1 VRGAW
6 HDHCTYDLQ
15 IPILEADM
23 IPLSTID
30 MQMII
35 AATVFVLGCMCTVLG
50 IFVLVSRGYSKEIRA
65 LATHS
70 ARLGR
75 KGMAEEVTGLVN
87 SASELVGA
95 LNSLVKTASGAGLF
109 LILLGIGMIAGSYW
123 VIDQIQVI

>member
-1 VRGAW
+1 
-6 HDHCTYDLQ
+6 
-15 IPILEADM
+15 M

-35 AATVFVLGCMCTVLG
+35 ATTAFILGCMCVLLG

-70 ARLGR
+70 ARIGR

-109 LILLGIGMIAGSYW
+109 LILMGVGMIAASYW
-123 VIDQIQVI
+123 VVDQVQVL

>member
-1 VRGAW
+1 
-6 HDHCTYDLQ
+6 
-15 IPILEADM
+15 M

-35 AATVFVLGCMCTVLG
+35 AATVFVLGCMCILLG

-65 LATHS
+65 LAANS

-109 LILLGIGMIAGSYW
+109 LILMGVGMIAASYW
-123 VIDQIQVI
+123 VVDQVQVL

>member
-1 VRGAW
+1 
-6 HDHCTYDLQ
+6 
-15 IPILEADM
+15 M

-35 AATVFVLGCMCTVLG
+35 AATVFVLGGMCVLLG

-75 KGMAEEVTGLVN
+75 KGMADEITGLVN
-87 SASELVGA
+87 SASELIAA

-109 LILLGIGMIAGSYW
+109 LIILGIGMIAASYW
-123 VIDQIQVI
+123 VVDQIPVT

>member
-1 VRGAW
+1 
-6 HDHCTYDLQ
+6 
-15 IPILEADM
+15 M

-35 AATVFVLGCMCTVLG
+35 ATTAFILGCMCVLLG

-109 LILLGIGMIAGSYW
+109 LILMGVGMIAASYW
-123 VIDQIQVI
+123 VVEQIQVI

>member
-1 VRGAW
+1 
-6 HDHCTYDLQ
+6 
-15 IPILEADM
+15 M
-23 IPLSTID
+23 IPLTTVE

-35 AATVFVLGCMCTVLG
+35 GATVFVLGCMCILLG

-109 LILLGIGMIAGSYW
+109 LIILGVGMVAASYW
-123 VIDQIQVI
+123 VVEQIQIV

>member
-1 VRGAW
+1 
-6 HDHCTYDLQ
+6 
-15 IPILEADM
+15 M

-35 AATVFVLGCMCTVLG
+35 ATTAFILGCMCVLLG

-87 SASELVGA
+87 SASELVAA

-109 LILLGIGMIAGSYW
+109 LILVGVGMIAASYW
-123 VIDQIQVI
+123 VVDQVQVL

>member
-1 VRGAW
+1 
-6 HDHCTYDLQ
+6 
-15 IPILEADM
+15 M

-35 AATVFVLGCMCTVLG
+35 GATIFILGCMCVLLG
-50 IFVLVSRGYSKEIRA
+50 IFMLVSRGYSKEIRA

-70 ARLGR
+70 ARLGH
-75 KGMAEEVTGLVN
+75 KGMAEEITGLVN

-109 LILLGIGMIAGSYW
+109 LILLGIGMISASYW
-123 VIDQIQVI
+123 VVEQIQLI

>member
-1 VRGAW
+1 
-6 HDHCTYDLQ
+6 
-15 IPILEADM
+15 M

-35 AATVFVLGCMCTVLG
+35 AATIFILGGLCVLLG
-50 IFVLVSRGYSKEIRA
+50 IFVLVSRGYSREIRA
-65 LATHS
+65 LATQS

-75 KGMAEEVTGLVN
+75 KGMADEVTGLVN

-109 LILLGIGMIAGSYW
+109 LIILGVGMIAASYW
-123 VIDQIQVI
+123 VVVQIQVI

>member
-1 VRGAW
+1 
-6 HDHCTYDLQ
+6 
-15 IPILEADM
+15 M
-23 IPLSTID
+23 IPLSTFD

-35 AATVFVLGCMCTVLG
+35 ATTAFILGCMCVLLG
-50 IFVLVSRGYSKEIRA
+50 IFVLVSRGFSKEIRA
-65 LATHS
+65 LATNS

-109 LILLGIGMIAGSYW
+109 LILMGVGMIAASYW
-123 VIDQIQVI
+123 VVDQVQVL

>member
-1 VRGAW
+1 
-6 HDHCTYDLQ
+6 
-15 IPILEADM
+15 M

-35 AATVFVLGCMCTVLG
+35 ATTAFILGCMCVLLG

-65 LATHS
+65 LATHT

-75 KGMAEEVTGLVN
+75 KGMAEEVTALVN

-109 LILLGIGMIAGSYW
+109 LILMGVGMIAASYW
-123 VIDQIQVI
+123 VVDQVQVL

>member
-1 VRGAW
+1 
-6 HDHCTYDLQ
+6 
-15 IPILEADM
+15 M
-23 IPLSTID
+23 IPVSTID
-30 MQMII
+30 MQIII
-35 AATVFVLGCMCTVLG
+35 ATTAFILGCICVLLG

-75 KGMAEEVTGLVN
+75 KGMADEVTGLVN

-109 LILLGIGMIAGSYW
+109 LILTGVGMIAASYW
-123 VIDQIQVI
+123 VVDQVQAV

>member
-1 VRGAW
+1 
-6 HDHCTYDLQ
+6 
-15 IPILEADM
+15 M

-35 AATVFVLGCMCTVLG
+35 ATTAFILGCMCVLLG

-65 LATHS
+65 LATHT

-109 LILLGIGMIAGSYW
+109 LILMGVGMIAASYW
-123 VIDQIQVI
+123 VVDQVQVL

>member
-1 VRGAW
+1 
-6 HDHCTYDLQ
+6 
-15 IPILEADM
+15 M

-35 AATVFVLGCMCTVLG
+35 ATTAFILGCMCVLLG

-75 KGMAEEVTGLVN
+75 KGMADEVTGLVN

-109 LILLGIGMIAGSYW
+109 LILMGVGMIAASYW
-123 VIDQIQVI
+123 VVDQVQVL

>member
-1 VRGAW
+1 
-6 HDHCTYDLQ
+6 
-15 IPILEADM
+15 M

-35 AATVFVLGCMCTVLG
+35 GATIFILGCMCVLLG
-50 IFVLVSRGYSKEIRA
+50 IFVLVSRGYSREIRA

-109 LILLGIGMIAGSYW
+109 LIILGIGMIAASYW
-123 VIDQIQVI
+123 VVEQIQVI

>member
-1 VRGAW
+1 
-6 HDHCTYDLQ
+6 
-15 IPILEADM
+15 M

-35 AATVFVLGCMCTVLG
+35 ATTAYTLGCMCVLLG

-87 SASELVGA
+87 SASGLVGA

-109 LILLGIGMIAGSYW
+109 LILMGVGMIAASYW
-123 VIDQIQVI
+123 VVDQVQVL

>member
-1 VRGAW
+1 
-6 HDHCTYDLQ
+6 
-15 IPILEADM
+15 M

-35 AATVFVLGCMCTVLG
+35 AATIFVLGCMCVLLG
-50 IFVLVSRGYSKEIRA
+50 IFVLISRGYSKEIRA

-109 LILLGIGMIAGSYW
+109 LVILGIGMIAASYW
-123 VIDQIQVI
+123 VVDQIQIV

>member
-1 VRGAW
+1 
-6 HDHCTYDLQ
+6 
-15 IPILEADM
+15 M

-35 AATVFVLGCMCTVLG
+35 ATTAFILGCMCVLLG
-50 IFVLVSRGYSKEIRA
+50 IFVLVSRGYSQEIRA

-109 LILLGIGMIAGSYW
+109 LILMGVGMIAASYW
-123 VIDQIQVI
+123 VVDQVQVL

>member
-1 VRGAW
+1 
-6 HDHCTYDLQ
+6 
-15 IPILEADM
+15 M
-23 IPLSTID
+23 D

-35 AATVFVLGCMCTVLG
+35 GATAFILGCMCVLLG
-50 IFVLVSRGYSKEIRA
+50 IFVLMSRGDSREIRA
-65 LATHS
+65 LATQS

-109 LILLGIGMIAGSYW
+109 LIIVGIGMIAASYW
-123 VIDQIQVI
+123 IVDQIPVI

>member
-1 VRGAW
+1 
-6 HDHCTYDLQ
+6 
-15 IPILEADM
+15 M

-35 AATVFVLGCMCTVLG
+35 GATVFVLGCMCVLLG
-50 IFVLVSRGYSKEIRA
+50 TFLLVSRGYSKEIRA
-65 LATHS
+65 LATQS

-109 LILLGIGMIAGSYW
+109 LIILGIGMIAASYW
-123 VIDQIQVI
+123 VADQIQVI

>member
-1 VRGAW
+1 
-6 HDHCTYDLQ
+6 
-15 IPILEADM
+15 M

-30 MQMII
+30 MQMMI
-35 AATVFVLGCMCTVLG
+35 AATAFVLGCMCVLLG

-70 ARLGR
+70 AHLGR

-95 LNSLVKTASGAGLF
+95 LNSLVKTASGAALF
-109 LILLGIGMIAGSYW
+109 LIILGITMMAASYW
-123 VIDQIQVI
+123 VVDQIQVV